1 MSTKN
6 NSAITINGKA
16 NLRTSL
22 SAILFATR
30 SGASFTKTFVSCA
43 KDDACDYVTREMTEV
58 ANNIIASHN
67 EYREEHGLQANVKL
81 VAIEYKE
88 AKQPARKPVVSA
100 AAPVAPAPQSDLT
113 SIEAQAA
120 HDRVARPS
128 MRAGQL
134 PDRSRAA
141 WTGVAAATSGRPHK
155 SVALAVA
162 AGQAGWWGY

>member
-113 SIEAQAA
+113 SIEAQIDAKIAA
-120 HDRVARPS
+120 SESRTNAQFDAMNARFDQLLAAEQRQSRPS
-128 MRAGQL
+128 RYRI
-134 PDRSRAA
+134 D
-141 WTGVAAATSGRPHK
+141 TCK
-155 SVALAVA
+155 
-162 AGQAGWWGY
+162 